1 MKCSDIQ
8 IELAVY
14 FDDILEP
21 GERELVDSHLAT
33 CPLCRAHL
41 AELQES
47 RTILRSAPR
56 VSPDDRLIASIR
68 AAVSRTLSPQHPSPA
83 FRLVEDRRPWHEAW
97 LMPSLV
103 GSFASV
109 LFGLSLVWLVLSP
122 VNRQEIVYE
131 RGSSPSTT
139 YIASANTN
147 IVGGIDL
154 SPLEFAS
161 TRLSVSGE
169 SPSVNPQGALIALS
183 RSLVR
188 GEMKDEEV
196 VIVADVF
203 GNGLARIAEVVEPKH
218 GDKAILELRNAL
230 QAPSSNSPFVPAS
243 MDKRGESVRVVLKF
257 QSVDVPVETPD
268 L

>member
-14 FDDILEP
+14 FDDILDQ
-21 GERELVDSHLAT
+21 GERGMVDSHLAA
-33 CPLCRAHL
+33 CPLCRARL
-41 AELQES
+41 AELQDN
-47 RTILRSAPR
+47 RTILRTAAR
-56 VSPDDRLIASIR
+56 VTPDDSLIASIR
-68 AAVSRTLSPQHPSPA
+68 AAVGRTLSPQHPSPA
-83 FRLVEDRRPWHEAW
+83 FRLVEDRRPWHETW

-109 LFGLSLVWLVLSP
+109 LFGLSLLWLVLSP
-122 VNRQEIVYE
+122 VNRQEMVIG
-131 RGSSPSTT
+131 RGGTSAT
-139 YIASANTN
+139 YIASTNTN
-147 IVGGIDL
+147 IVDGIDL

-257 QSVDVPVETPD
+257 QSVDVPVETPG